1 MGKTKLCACLVY
13 SQAELVCVRI
23 NMYCAQSLSLLICEL
38 LHASGGGC
46 GGWGGAQRL
55 NALARTQG
63 QGRRRGS
70 LKIVEKN
77 AHA

>member
-46 GGWGGAQRL
+46 GGWGGGHKDETHLQEHKVKEEEEE
-55 NALARTQG
+55 AL
-63 QGRRRGS
+63 
-70 LKIVEKN
+70 K
-77 AHA
+77 